1 MLEKE
6 SNSRQE
12 EKGRGVLEGTPVS
25 VIRGRGSTPPRGE
38 GGTQGCGL
46 PVSSPSS
53 SFFWWCPGSERW
65 KPPMSWQDHCPN
77 RQGLGD
83 ILGPRRTLAR
93 MADGPGGGSGVS
105 LTASARG
112 REAGHR
118 RPWVRLES
126 SVERVRP
133 LGAPLMLSEL
143 DARQRSWFAG
153 WPRNKRAGPWPNGV
167 LAGDHRQ
174 AMHLARTGC
183 RKHLQRQISL
193 RRRIHSAY
201 VACQRWRS
209 PKRLGRL
216 SS

>member
-25 VIRGRGSTPPRGE
+25 VIRGRGSTLPRGE
-38 GGTQGCGL
+38 GGDPWL
-46 PVSSPSS
+46 WAPRILSHLV
-53 SFFWWCPGSERW
+53 FFWWCPGSESW

-77 RQGLGD
+77 RQGLGY

-153 WPRNKRAGPWPNGV
+153 WPRDKRAGPWPNGV

-193 RRRIHSAY
+193 RRRIHSAC